1 VKVIDQILPLVWDT
15 AFRMREKDYEELSC
29 IFEGKSRKELAD
41 ILAVQY
47 APHPTIK
54 LYALDDGTPT
64 VVMGWTM
71 ARPGT
76 AQIGMFATD
85 DFGRIKAAV
94 SKHIVRHFFDDI
106 NTYNIHRMEC
116 FSLGTHTEA
125 HEWIEWLGLKKEA
138 EIPGYGK
145 NGEMFV
151 SFAWTRGPDAT
162 QVKWRRGGE
171 LR

>member
-1 VKVIDQILPLVWDT
+1 MRVCDLAIPFVWD
-15 AFRMREKDYEELSC
+15 AAYQMREKDYEELSAIC
-29 IFEGKSRKELAD
+29 DVRNRKELAD
-41 ILAVQY
+41 KLSVDY
-47 APHPTIK
+47 APHQTIK
-54 LYALDDGTPT
+54 VFCLDDGRPT

-71 ARPGT
+71 VRPGV

-85 DFGRIKAAV
+85 DFGKIKAAV
-94 SKHIVRHFFDDI
+94 SKYIVRHFFDDI
-106 NTYNIHRMEC
+106 NTYSVHRMEC
-116 FSLGTHTEA
+116 FSLGTHAEA
-125 HEWIEWLGLKKEA
+125 HEWIEWLGLKKEY

-162 QVKWRRGGE
+162 HVKWRRGGE